1 MPRLYFFRHAHA
13 EELGTRDDHDRELT
27 VEGVRAARAAA
38 HVMTALNIGPLTL
51 YSSPRVRAVQTAE
64 IAAEA
69 LRTQVHVTE
78 ELNFGFDVKA
88 LRTLLTGLKGDVMF
102 VGHEP
107 TFSVTIG
114 DLTGGR
120 VEMKKAGLARV
131 DVPAVNGDPLR
142 GTLVWLIAPRV
153 FEVLTP

>member
-13 EELGTRDDHDRELT
+13 EETGARPDHDRELT
-27 VEGVRAARAAA
+27 AEGVRAARAAA
-38 HVMTALNIGPLTL
+38 RIMSALNLGPLTL

-69 LRTQVHVTE
+69 LRTQVHISDEV
-78 ELNFGFDVKA
+78 NYDFNVDAV
-88 LRTLLTGLKGDVMF
+88 RILLTGLTGDVMF

-107 TFSVTIG
+107 TFSLTIG
-114 DLTGGR
+114 EITGGR

-131 DVPAVNGDPLR
+131 DIPALGDQPLR
-142 GTLVWLIAPRV
+142 GTLVWLIAPRL
-153 FEVLTP
+153 FEVLAP